1 MGQLAQKPKELEAI
15 LTLENIVDPIQR
27 REQAGDRLTESMNQ
41 MAFLT
46 MGAIDR
52 MVWAGGFLTV
62 IRGTFPKRA
71 KEGEESWADYIESKG
86 LTQQTVNN
94 WMRLYE
100 HRDEIDPTKKVNEIL
115 SQIST
120 RVRQQ
125 LPPKTDQENKAHG
138 HRAMNPENMVDQYG
152 RTPTDGDKAKARK
165 YSDEATKYGGS
176 LTYEQALK
184 IILMNKRPPSTTPRK
199 PKPKGVFVPLPM
211 TEEQRVVRLAKREGI
226 EPTTLIREALK
237 QYMNTKGK
245 PTTKRGKK

>member
-1 MGQLAQKPKELEAI
+1 LE
-15 LTLENIVDPIQR
+15 EIVDPIQR
-27 REQAGDRLTESMNQ
+27 REQAGERLTESMNQ

-71 KEGEESWADYIESKG
+71 KEGEQSWADYIEGKG
-86 LTQQTVNN
+86 LTQQTVSN

-100 HRDEIDPTKKVNEIL
+100 HRHEIDPTKKVNELL

-125 LPPKTDQENKAHG
+125 LPPKTGQGEQPQG
-138 HRAMNPENMVDQYG
+138 HTQTSDDPEKMIDQYG
-152 RTPTDGDKAKARK
+152 RTPTEGDKTKARK

-199 PKPKGVFVPLPM
+199 PKPHGVFVPLPT
-211 TEEQRVVRLAKREGI
+211 TEEQRIMRLAKREGV
-226 EPTTLIREALK
+226 EPNQLIRQALK
-237 QYMNTKGK
+237 QYIATTGKTK
-245 PTTKRGKK
+245 TRRGK